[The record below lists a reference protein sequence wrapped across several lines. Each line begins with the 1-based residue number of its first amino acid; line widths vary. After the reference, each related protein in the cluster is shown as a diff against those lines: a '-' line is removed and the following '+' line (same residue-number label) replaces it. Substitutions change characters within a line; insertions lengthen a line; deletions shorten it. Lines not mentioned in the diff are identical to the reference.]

1 MALTAS
7 SIQPWVVELGSGT
20 ISDNQWKASIDSVAG
35 IWNAGEFLRK
45 TLSGTVELGDA
56 GAAAKV
62 NFVALKTHAVA
73 DGARYE
79 PILEI
84 ASDTIFA
91 GQLLS
96 GTPAQTDI
104 GDLRVLDVTSQIWT
118 VGAAD
123 GTEGNN
129 QVEITGIWA
138 NDNWYNTGHNFAGAY
153 GIVYFKFREAILNVI
168 ATAAT
173 AT

>member
-1 MALTAS
+1 MALSAS
-7 SIQPWVVELGSGT
+7 SIQPWVVELGDG
-20 ISDNQWKASIDSVAG
+20 IILDNVWKASIDSVAG

-45 TLSGTVELGDA
+45 TLSGTVEIGDA

-62 NFVALKTHAVA
+62 NFVALKAHVVA
-73 DGARYE
+73 DGARFE
-79 PILEI
+79 PVLQI
-84 ASDTIFA
+84 AENTIFA

-104 GDLRVLDVTSQIWT
+104 GDLRVLDVTSNIWT

-123 GTEGNN
+123 ATEGNN
-129 QVEITGIWA
+129 QVEIVDIWA
-138 NDNWYNTGHNFAGAY
+138 NDHWYNSSHDFAGAY
-153 GIVYFKFREAILNVI
+153 GIVYFKIRPAILNVI
-168 ATAAT
+168 ASAAT